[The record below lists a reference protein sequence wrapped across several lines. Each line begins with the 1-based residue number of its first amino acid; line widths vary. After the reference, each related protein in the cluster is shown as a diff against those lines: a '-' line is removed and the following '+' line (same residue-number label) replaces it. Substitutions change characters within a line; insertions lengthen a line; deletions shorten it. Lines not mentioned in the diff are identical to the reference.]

1 MKRDPKSAMKKP
13 LVSTKVLICRL
24 ILFKGFLMDAN
35 GLASLAPL
43 IILFA
48 IFYFLIIRPQQKQQ
62 KAHQE
67 MLSALEKGDKIITS
81 GGLIAVIVK
90 PEEDFIKI
98 KLNDDTIVK
107 LDKSFVAKKV
117 EPGNENA

>member
-1 MKRDPKSAMKKP
+1 MEQQGS
-13 LVSTKVLICRL
+13 VIGS
-24 ILFKGFLMDAN
+24 FL
-35 GLASLAPL
+35 PL

-48 IFYFLIIRPQQKQQ
+48 IFYFLIIRPQQKAQ
-62 KAHQE
+62 KEHKA
-67 MLSALEKGDKIITS
+67 MLESLAKGDKIITT

-107 LDKSFVAKKV
+107 LDRAYVSKKV
-117 EPGNENA
+117 ELGENA